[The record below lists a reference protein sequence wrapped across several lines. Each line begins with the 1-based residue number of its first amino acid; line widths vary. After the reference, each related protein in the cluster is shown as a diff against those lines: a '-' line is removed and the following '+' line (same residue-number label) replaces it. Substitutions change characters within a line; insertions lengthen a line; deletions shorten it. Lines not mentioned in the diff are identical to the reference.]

1 MKKSHLFF
9 LIIVWGLTF
18 ASPAML
24 FAKVTDTRDIE
35 LRTEADTDNELRSLL
50 PVRAWLD
57 NRVVYVSFFELPTEV
72 TVSISD
78 AEGNLIEVC
87 QYQSPEVI
95 SIPIVKGTGTFKIEI
110 ECDSSIFIGEFKLI

>member
-78 AEGNLIEVC
+78 AEGNLIDVC

-95 SIPIVKGTGTFKIEI
+95 SIPIVI
-110 ECDSSIFIGEFKLI
+110 

>member
-1 MKKSHLFF
+1 MKKNNFF
-9 LIIVWGLTF
+9 LLVIVWVLTF
-18 ASPAML
+18 VFPVML
-24 FAKVTDTRDIE
+24 SAKATDTRDIE
-35 LRTEADTDNELRSLL
+35 LRAKTGNKEIRSLL

-87 QYQSPEVI
+87 QYQSPEMI

-110 ECDSSIFIGEFKLI
+110 ECDSSIFIGEFKSI